1 MPQDRHLSTR
11 TAIPRDIWALG
22 LVSLF
27 MDMSSELIHSL
38 LPVFMVSVLGASV
51 FSVGI
56 IEGLAEATAMV
67 SKVCSGV
74 LSDWWRTRKT
84 LVVIG
89 YGLAAFTKPLFPMAS
104 GLSAVFL
111 ARFLDRIGK
120 GIRGAPRDALIG
132 DLAPPHLQGRCYGLR
147 QTLDTVGAF
156 IGPLLAVGLMALLA
170 DDIRMVLWLAVIP
183 AVIAVVLLV
192 VGVNEP
198 VATQPVSARH
208 DLFSRKTVSKLG
220 SDYWWV
226 VLVGGMLTLARF
238 SEAFLVLRAEHAGL
252 ALTYIPLVMV
262 VMSLAYALSA
272 YPAGVLTD
280 RRDPRW
286 LLAGGL
292 LVLVLADLTLALADR
307 VAVVMAGVALWGIHM
322 GLTQGLLAT
331 LITRSAP
338 AELRG
343 TAFGFFNLV
352 SGLVLLVASLLAGFL
367 WDQFGPTA
375 TFLTGAGCT
384 ILAWLGLVV
393 HWPRRSH
400 SAGQSS

>member
-192 VGVNEP
+192 VGVKEP

-208 DLFSRKTVSKLG
+208 DLFSRITVSKLG

-262 VMSLAYALSA
+262 VMSVAYALSA

-307 VAVVMAGVALWGIHM
+307 VAVVMAGVALWGMHM

-338 AELRG
+338 TELRG

-375 TFLTGAGCT
+375 TFLIGAGCT

-400 SAGQSS
+400 STGQSS

>member
-156 IGPLLAVGLMALLA
+156 IGPLLAIGLMALLA

-192 VGVNEP
+192 VGVKEP

-262 VMSLAYALSA
+262 VMSVAYALSA

-307 VAVVMAGVALWGIHM
+307 VAVVMAGVALWGMHM

-375 TFLTGAGCT
+375 TFLAGAGCT
-384 ILAWLGLVV
+384 ALALLGLVV

-400 SAGQSS
+400 SAGRSS